1 MNFLKIVHE
10 NDADIAAML
19 PGNPHAIGAP
29 DLFVESSARSCVC
42 LLYTSDAA
50 DE

>member
-1 MNFLKIVHE
+1 MNSLKIVHE

-29 DLFVESSARSCVC
+29 DLFVESSARSYVGRVPQSE
-42 LLYTSDAA
+42 YRT
-50 DE
+50 